1 MWRVRWTTG
10 QKRWCQHYVWRGL
23 TGCENGAW
31 ETFGQPKIW
40 PTHGGAS
47 PIWLRWFLSWSRDRL
62 TNYRIEVVWAC
73 FDLRR
78 WWFNAL
84 SGATEHCAR
93 WLIRLA
99 FWLRWRRV
107 YTWLSL
113 IFVGFCRLMDNL
125 LFDGSGWLIWWL
137 KDMNMKLCSGCAWED
152 GIYFLFV
159 LLCGNKM
166 IEMVGS
172 REL

>member
-1 MWRVRWTTG
+1 M
-10 QKRWCQHYVWRGL
+10 KR
-23 TGCENGAW
+23 CENGAW
-31 ETFGQPKIW
+31 ETLFGQPKLW

-47 PIWLRWFLSWSRDRL
+47 LIWLRWFLRWSRDRL

-84 SGATEHCAR
+84 GGATEHCAR

-113 IFVGFCRLMDNL
+113 IFVGFCRSMDNL

-137 KDMNMKLCSGCAWED
+137 KDMNLKLCSGCAWEG
-152 GIYFLFV
+152 GICFYFF
-159 LLCGNKM
+159 CDA
-166 IEMVGS
+166 EAEGS
-172 REL
+172 KWLACESFRDLIPWRKSKSNEI